1 MEINAIPV
9 LEFEL
14 FNHTMV
20 LTRSIV
26 IQWVVM
32 AVIIVLALL
41 VTRNLRRIPSKR
53 QTIVEMVIDLF
64 NGLVTANMGPE
75 YKKSFVPYI
84 GTLGIFM
91 FVMNSSGLFGV
102 PPSTKDINVTLTFAM
117 ISFFVINGNSIAKNG
132 VGGYLHSY
140 IKPFALM
147 LPMNIIEK
155 FTVPLSLCLRLFIN
169 MLVGTILMELVYMAM
184 GHLAF
189 IVPVPLHFFFDLF
202 VAVIQTFVFMM
213 LTMVYTKTGA
223 EHH

>member
-1 MEINAIPV
+1 MEINAEPI

-14 FNHTMV
+14 FNHTME
-20 LTRSIV
+20 LTKSIV
-26 IQWVVM
+26 IQWFVM
-32 AVIIVLALL
+32 AVIIILALL
-41 VTRNLRRIPSKR
+41 VTRNLDRIPSKR
-53 QTIVEMVIDLF
+53 QTVVEMVINLF

-75 YKKSFVPYI
+75 YKKTFVPYI

-91 FVMNSSGLFGV
+91 VVMNASGLLGV
-102 PPSTKDINVTLTFAM
+102 APSTKDINVTLTFAM
-117 ISFFVINGNSIAKNG
+117 ISFFVINGNAIAKHG
-132 VGGYLHSY
+132 VGSYLHSY
-140 IKPFALM
+140 IRPYPLM

-155 FTVPLSLCLRLFIN
+155 FTIPLSLCLRLFIN
-169 MLVGTILMELVYMAM
+169 MLVGTILMELVYMGM

-223 EHH
+223 EH